1 MRSLAGWLTAARGA
15 EIRRLHPT
23 VALFCPLTLLTLLYE
38 GNVFVGSK
46 RMANNKLALFIATE
60 TGLWPRKAIRSP
72 TLPPD

>member
-1 MRSLAGWLTAARGA
+1 MCFRRGGGEGSSRQRAVRSLAGWLTAARGA

-46 RMANNKLALFIATE
+46 RIANNKLASFY
-60 TGLWPRKAIRSP
+60 RY
-72 TLPPD
+72 